1 MINNKEYQ
9 KYNSFNEIQFKKKVN
24 KENLLSQIKN
34 CLYNDNNG
42 ELSNYQKKILERV
55 KKDLFHESSKEKF
68 KLSNHVF
75 NEINQIEEKDIPKYL
90 FHRYRY
96 EVFPKNFEKD
106 DYPPF
111 LQIEPSSI
119 CNYRCVFCFETDPT
133 FSGKKSGFMG
143 TMSLDLF
150 KSIIDQAENKVE
162 FISIA
167 SRGEPFVNNEIP
179 KMLEYTS
186 GKFLS
191 LKINTNASL
200 LNEKK
205 IHAILSG
212 GVTTIVF
219 SADAADSELYAKL
232 RVNGKLEK
240 VLKNIELFNK
250 IKETKY
256 KNSKIISRVS
266 GVKVGENQKIEDM
279 YNLWGQLVDQVAFVN
294 YNPWE
299 NVYNKEERKINLP
312 CSDLWRRMFIWWDG
326 KINPCDTD
334 YKSLLSVSNF
344 KEKSLRDAWNSKEYD
359 DYREKHL
366 NDNRNKIYPCKN
378 CVLV

>member
-1 MINNKEYQ
+1 MTNKEYK
-9 KYNSFNEIQFKKKVN
+9 KYNSFNEIQFKKKIN
-24 KENLLSQIKN
+24 KEDLILKIQSNLNYENNNDLS
-34 CLYNDNNG
+34 D
-42 ELSNYQKKILERV
+42 YQKSILERV
-55 KKDLFHESSKEKF
+55 KKDLFKQKTKEKF
-68 KLSNHVF
+68 VLSNHVF
-75 NEINQIEEKDIPKYL
+75 NEINQINEKDILKYL

-119 CNYRCVFCFETDPT
+119 CNYRCVFCFETDET
-133 FSGKKSGFMG
+133 FTNKKNGHMG
-143 TMSLDLF
+143 VMPLELF
-150 KSIIDQAENKVE
+150 KEIIDQAENNIQ

-167 SRGEPFVNNEIP
+167 SRGEPFVNKEIP
-179 KMLEYTS
+179 KMLEYTR

-200 LNEKK
+200 LDEKK

-219 SADAADSELYAKL
+219 SADAADPELYAKL

-240 VLKNIELFNK
+240 VLKNIEMFNK
-250 IKETKY
+250 IKEKKY
-256 KNSKIISRVS
+256 KGSKIISRVS

-279 YNLWGQLVDQVAFVN
+279 HNLWGQLVDQVAFVN

-299 NVYNKEERKINLP
+299 NVYDKEESKIKLP
-312 CSDLWRRMFIWWDG
+312 CSDLWRRMFVWWDG

-334 YKSLLSVSNF
+334 YKSILSASNF
-344 KEKSLRDAWNSKEYD
+344 KDTSLRDAWNSQKYN
-359 DYREKHL
+359 DYRDKHI
-366 NDNRNKIYPCKN
+366 NNNRSKIYPCKN